1 MSPPSPGEPD
11 EQRGA
16 RRAMR
21 SSFSINLEH
30 IGDIIDKNLMEP
42 SKKIKHRLKFS
53 AEGAAGLQSFHGVM
67 DN

>member
-1 MSPPSPGEPD
+1 
-11 EQRGA
+11 
-16 RRAMR
+16 MR